1 MMSIFDP
8 DTWQE
13 IWSTLRRNKLRAA
26 LTACGV
32 FWGLFMLI
40 VMLGLGKGLENGT
53 RKQLSGLAAHAVFV
67 WGGRSSLPYKGLQ
80 PGRYPRFRNDDVEA
94 LRRIP
99 GVEHVAPRL
108 QYGGWRQG
116 TNVVHGTKTAH
127 FGVMGDTHDYPLVEP
142 LIVSHGRFIN
152 LTDSKEARK
161 IAVIGRQVESVLFEG
176 EDPIGK
182 SLEVRGVHF
191 QVVGVIRSLKGGD
204 EGERLESTVF
214 IPFATFQQAFNQRDR
229 VGWFS
234 MTAEPSAD
242 ANAVEL
248 EVKRVLRA
256 RHGLHPDDAEAVNS
270 FNAAEQYGKING
282 LFRGIRLFVWFV
294 GTLTLFAGVLGVS
307 NILLIIVKERTREI
321 GIRKA
326 LGATPASIIALVVE
340 EAVALTALS
349 GYAGL
354 VAGVATLELIGKAVA
369 NLEDAPLAQP
379 SIDLEAALLAAAVLI
394 VAGVIAGIVPARL
407 AARVHPVEAL
417 RAD

>member
-1 MMSIFDP
+1 MSIFDP

-67 WGGRSSLPYKGLQ
+67 WGGRTSLPYKGMQ
-80 PGRYPRFRNDDVEA
+80 PGRYPRFRDADVEA
-94 LRRIP
+94 IRRVP
-99 GVEHVAPRL
+99 GVEYVAPRL

-116 TNVVHGTKTAH
+116 TNVVYGTKTAN
-127 FGVMGDTHDYPLVEP
+127 FGVMGDTHEYPLVEP
-142 LIVSHGRFIN
+142 LIVSRGRFIN
-152 LTDSKEARK
+152 ESDMKEARK
-161 IAVIGRQVESVLFEG
+161 VVIIGRQVESVLFDG
-176 EDPIGK
+176 EDAIGK
-182 SLEVRGVHF
+182 NLQVRGVYF
-191 QVVGVIRSLKGGD
+191 QVVGVIRSLKGG
-204 EGERLESTVF
+204 EEAERHESTVF
-214 IPFATFQQAFNQRDR
+214 IPFSTFQQAFNQRDR

-234 MTAEPSAD
+234 MTARPDAD
-242 ANAVEL
+242 AEAVEN
-248 EVKRVLRA
+248 EVKKVLRA
-256 RHGLHPDDAEAVNS
+256 RHDLHPNDAEAVSS

-282 LFRGIRLFVWFV
+282 LFRGIETFVWFV
-294 GTLTLFAGVLGVS
+294 GTLTLLAGVLGVS

-326 LGATPASIIALVVE
+326 LGATPASIVALVVE

-354 VAGVATLELIGKAVA
+354 VAGVATLELLGKAVA
-369 NLEDAPLAQP
+369 KLENAPLTRPAV
-379 SIDLEAALLAAAVLI
+379 DLEAALLAAGVLI
-394 VAGVIAGIVPARL
+394 IAGLVAGIVPARH
-407 AARVHPVEAL
+407 AAGIHPVEAL
-417 RAD
+417 RAE